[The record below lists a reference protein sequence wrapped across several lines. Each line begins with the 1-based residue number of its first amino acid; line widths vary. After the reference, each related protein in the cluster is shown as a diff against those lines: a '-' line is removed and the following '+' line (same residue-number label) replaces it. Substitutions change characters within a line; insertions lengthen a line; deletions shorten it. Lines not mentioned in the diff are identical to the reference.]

1 MFKTKKILI
10 FISLFFFVL
19 IIPAFL
25 LTINYFKENSKIN
38 LQSILSKTNLITHNG
53 TPINE
58 IIFLNKPT
66 FLFFGFTHCPE
77 VCPTT
82 LSNLTNN
89 INQSKLNNLKYN
101 IIFVTLDPE
110 RDDIKN
116 LGNYIES
123 FNDSI
128 IGITGDIKEID
139 RFAKNWNVYW
149 EKVNIDNQDYTINH
163 TATVF
168 IHDSQ
173 GNYSGTI
180 AWGENDTSIQI
191 KLKKLFNL

>member
-82 LSNLTNN
+82 LSTLTNN

-139 RFAKNWNVYW
+139 RFAKNWNV
-149 EKVNIDNQDYTINH
+149 
-163 TATVF
+163 
-168 IHDSQ
+168 
-173 GNYSGTI
+173 
-180 AWGENDTSIQI
+180 
-191 KLKKLFNL
+191 